1 METDSTHPDP
11 ATRLTP
17 AFLEEVLGEE
27 ALTWVRERNQRTKDA
42 LAASPQQ
49 PSLAELEERILSVLD
64 NPGRIPMVQVRGS
77 FAYNFWT
84 DEQNTRGLWRRQ
96 PLNEYLAG
104 SENWDVLI
112 DVDEL
117 SRQEEKSW
125 VWHGAAIC
133 PTDHSRVLVTL
144 SPGGS
149 DADETREFDVEGRR
163 WVEGGFLRTE
173 GKGSLTWL
181 TRDLCWVTQPTSPET
196 TSASGYPLQA
206 GLLRRGQDVEDAKII
221 LTAPA
226 ESMGVWV
233 GVIRDQV
240 GTRSIIRVME
250 DFYTSTT
257 HLVSSAPDAIGT
269 DSPQLLPLPSSAE
282 VSVWNEWVL
291 VWLREDWTY
300 NGETYAA
307 GSLVGADLT
316 DLWSR
321 PDAAPLTVLFVPDR
335 EEVLEGL
342 TATRSQLVL
351 TTIRNVV
358 SQVTVLTPAGDDG
371 QWDSSTISMPAA
383 SSFSTVVVRPVER
396 TESDDLWLTTT
407 GYTEPSTLWL
417 AKHVSGSDQWLI
429 NKVRQA
435 PELFESNNVKVT
447 QNFAVSEDGTRVPYF
462 LVAREDVV
470 YPAPTLLYG
479 YGGFDV
485 SLLPAYAPAVGKAW
499 IEEGGV
505 YVVANIRGG
514 GEYGPTWHRSAL
526 KQNRHR
532 AFEDFVSVARDLVA
546 RGITTPSQLGAQG
559 GSNGGLLMGNMYTRY
574 PGDFGAILCQVPLLD
589 MGRYHT
595 LLAGHSWIAEYGDP
609 ENPDEWAFIR
619 TFSPVHQFNAEHDYP
634 PLMLTTSTK
643 DDRVHP
649 GHARSL
655 GYLAEN
661 AGKQVLYYENI
672 EGGHAGAADN
682 RQRAHNQAL
691 GWAFLWRSL
700 GSSNISGARNSE
712 KS

>member
-1 METDSTHPDP
+1 M
-11 ATRLTP
+11 
-17 AFLEEVLGEE
+17 
-27 ALTWVRERNQRTKDA
+27 
-42 LAASPQQ
+42 
-49 PSLAELEERILSVLD
+49 
-64 NPGRIPMVQVRGS
+64 
-77 FAYNFWT
+77 
-84 DEQNTRGLWRRQ
+84 
-96 PLNEYLAG
+96 
-104 SENWDVLI
+104 
-112 DVDEL
+112 
-117 SRQEEKSW
+117 
-125 VWHGAAIC
+125 
-133 PTDHSRVLVTL
+133 
-144 SPGGS
+144 
-149 DADETREFDVEGRR
+149 
-163 WVEGGFLRTE
+163 
-173 GKGSLTWL
+173 
-181 TRDLCWVTQPTSPET
+181 
-196 TSASGYPLQA
+196 
-206 GLLRRGQDVEDAKII
+206 
-221 LTAPA
+221 
-226 ESMGVWV
+226 
-233 GVIRDQV
+233 
-240 GTRSIIRVME
+240 
-250 DFYTSTT
+250 
-257 HLVSSAPDAIGT
+257 
-269 DSPQLLPLPSSAE
+269 
-282 VSVWNEWVL
+282 
-291 VWLREDWTY
+291 
-300 NGETYAA
+300 
-307 GSLVGADLT
+307 
-316 DLWSR
+316 
-321 PDAAPLTVLFVPDR
+321 
-335 EEVLEGL
+335 
-342 TATRSQLVL
+342 
-351 TTIRNVV
+351 
-358 SQVTVLTPAGDDG
+358 
-371 QWDSSTISMPAA
+371 
-383 SSFSTVVVRPVER
+383 RPVER